1 MKSPPSPFYI
11 IPADNVFY
19 CSRLS
24 SCTWCGQCFVG
35 EGEFGGKMLAFPMYR
50 NISSVLFKVRLHMMC
65 ATHPNIVQ
73 IIEVFANSVQ
83 FPHESSPR

>member
-1 MKSPPSPFYI
+1 MCDPLVLYI
-11 IPADNVFY
+11 ILGDKVFY
-19 CSRLS
+19 WNRLS
-24 SCTWCGQCFVG
+24 LLCLMLSAFCGGVG
-35 EGEFGGKMLAFPMYR
+35 EKMLASPMYR
-50 NISSVLFKVRLHMMC
+50 NISSLLFKVRLHMMC

>member
-1 MKSPPSPFYI
+1 MCVVWSVFCRGVWTE
-11 IPADNVFY
+11 NVG
-19 CSRLS
+19 
-24 SCTWCGQCFVG
+24 T
-35 EGEFGGKMLAFPMYR
+35 PMYR
-50 NISSVLFKVRLHMMC
+50 NISSVLFQVRLHMMC

>member
-1 MKSPPSPFYI
+1 MIKFLTI
-11 IPADNVFY
+11 IDLSLVPTVVF
-19 CSRLS
+19 
-24 SCTWCGQCFVG
+24 
-35 EGEFGGKMLAFPMYR
+35 FGGKFRQKILASPTYR

>member
-1 MKSPPSPFYI
+1 MFCIS
-11 IPADNVFY
+11 
-19 CSRLS
+19 L
-24 SCTWCGQCFVG
+24 
-35 EGEFGGKMLAFPMYR
+35 GGKEFDRSRHPLDLVWLAFDGQLGEMMAFPSHTDM
-50 NISSVLFKVRLHMMC
+50 SCVLFKVRLHMMC

>member
-1 MKSPPSPFYI
+1 MIRFFYI
-11 IPADNVFY
+11 IGSCPGLVWSLLAGWG
-19 CSRLS
+19 S
-24 SCTWCGQCFVG
+24 SERKCWPPLCT
-35 EGEFGGKMLAFPMYR
+35 ETFP
-50 NISSVLFKVRLHMMC
+50 LFFFKVRLHMMC

>member
-1 MKSPPSPFYI
+1 M
-11 IPADNVFY
+11 
-19 CSRLS
+19 
-24 SCTWCGQCFVG
+24 
-35 EGEFGGKMLAFPMYR
+35 EFGEKMLAFSMYR

>member
-1 MKSPPSPFYI
+1 M
-11 IPADNVFY
+11 
-19 CSRLS
+19 
-24 SCTWCGQCFVG
+24 
-35 EGEFGGKMLAFPMYR
+35 FGGGGGMMAFLLHMHV
-50 NISSVLFKVRLHMMC
+50 SCVLFKVRLHMMC